1 MVHLH
6 FRLPDES
13 GDALFWTISQW
24 YWRSRGHNS
33 IKPRSGLMDSWYL
46 INSKKN
52 CCWSII
58 SLWSYCAFIWTRKT
72 ERNLLSKITGLSF
85 LRIAV
90 QDILYFWICFP
101 HFKWKKTTAKRA
113 VLIEFPSQM
122 EDAHCFTSLKLI
134 QYEGTAHLI
143 EVSCTKY
150 LSNYDSQSEKR
161 YK

>member
-1 MVHLH
+1 MELSTLRFHL
-6 FRLPDES
+6 DEKNRKKS
-13 GDALFWTISQW
+13 F
-24 YWRSRGHNS
+24 
-33 IKPRSGLMDSWYL
+33 IKNNGTFLS
-46 INSKKN
+46 KN
-52 CCWSII
+52 CRTKDI
-58 SLWSYCAFIWTRKT
+58 SEFVSP
-72 ERNLLSKITGLSF
+72 
-85 LRIAV
+85 
-90 QDILYFWICFP
+90 ILNG
-101 HFKWKKTTAKRA
+101 KKTTAKRA